1 MNLDLKLTDS
11 AVEQVKKL
19 LARDQRAGYGLRVGV
34 TDGGCS
40 GFSYKLDFDN
50 QQKAEDM
57 MFEFGGIP
65 IYIDRASAP
74 YLSGTVIDFVT
85 GLHGGGFKFS
95 NPNATGTCGCGT
107 SHFLHSA
114 RSRLV
119 LLLKRSSSFTVFYLC
134 IVAGSL
140 ARFALDRRQSIERCK
155 NTRRWRH
162 RWIAL

>member
-1 MNLDLKLTDS
+1 MTTSRRSELTCGYVGITLLVMNLDLKLTDS

-107 SHFLHSA
+107 SFSA
-114 RSRLV
+114 
-119 LLLKRSSSFTVFYLC
+119 
-134 IVAGSL
+134 
-140 ARFALDRRQSIERCK
+140 
-155 NTRRWRH
+155 
-162 RWIAL
+162 

>member
-1 MNLDLKLTDS
+1 LRTFNPSSRSGSCKRYLKTEMTTSRRSELTCGYVGITLILMNLDLKLTDS

-107 SHFLHSA
+107 SFSA
-114 RSRLV
+114 
-119 LLLKRSSSFTVFYLC
+119 
-134 IVAGSL
+134 
-140 ARFALDRRQSIERCK
+140 
-155 NTRRWRH
+155 
-162 RWIAL
+162 

>member
-1 MNLDLKLTDS
+1 MMTFNPSSRSGSCKRYLKTEMTTSRRSELTCGYVGITLILMNLDLKLTDS

-50 QQKAEDM
+50 QQKPEDM

-65 IYIDRASAP
+65 VYIDRASAP

-107 SHFLHSA
+107 SFSA
-114 RSRLV
+114 
-119 LLLKRSSSFTVFYLC
+119 
-134 IVAGSL
+134 
-140 ARFALDRRQSIERCK
+140 
-155 NTRRWRH
+155 
-162 RWIAL
+162 

>member
-1 MNLDLKLTDS
+1 MRTFNPSSRSGSCKRYLKTEMTTSRRSELTCGYVGITLILMNLDLKLTDS

-107 SHFLHSA
+107 SFSA
-114 RSRLV
+114 
-119 LLLKRSSSFTVFYLC
+119 
-134 IVAGSL
+134 
-140 ARFALDRRQSIERCK
+140 
-155 NTRRWRH
+155 
-162 RWIAL
+162 